1 MMGQVSLEFFDLLAL
16 NLMRYDFH
24 TIVMERAQEHN
35 RAAPVAG
42 Q

>member
-1 MMGQVSLEFFDLLAL
+1 MGQVSLEFFDL